1 MSHQHHGHSHGH
13 AHDHHHHDHHGH
25 SHAPVV
31 GSANER
37 KVLLAFF
44 LIFGFMFVEVVGGVI
59 SGSLA
64 LLADAGHML
73 TDALALA
80 LAYAAFRFGRR
91 QADDRRSFGYLRFEV
106 IAGLINALTL
116 FAIVAWIGY
125 EAWHRFRQ
133 PQEVLAGPMLL
144 VAVGGLL
151 VNILAFWILTR
162 GDTDHVNIKGAALHV
177 LGDLL
182 GSVAAIVAA
191 VVIYFTNW
199 FPIDPI
205 LSVLVSL
212 LILRSAWKLL
222 QSSLHIL
229 LEGAPDHATPELIDR
244 HLIEHVPGIRR
255 TSHIHVWSITS
266 GRTLATLKIALLPDY
281 DLRAVITAAEH
292 ELQHRFNIEHVTI
305 GVDWDDTGDAGCSL
319 SGATKAP
326 VPHAHHGA
334 GQAPAGQAG

>member
-1 MSHQHHGHSHGH
+1 MHVNDHSDEHAHNGSSHQGHSHG
-13 AHDHHHHDHHGH
+13 
-25 SHAPVV
+25 V
-31 GSANER
+31 GPNADKR
-37 KVLLAFF
+37 WLTLALVLLLAF
-44 LIFGFMFVEVVGGVI
+44 MVAEVVVGI
-59 SGSLA
+59 MARSLA
-64 LLADAGHML
+64 LISDAGHML

-182 GSVAAIVAA
+182 GSVAAIIAA

-266 GRTLATLKIALLPDY
+266 GRPSATLEARLVPGGDP
-281 DLRAVITAAEH
+281 RAVTAAIKRALAETWGIGH
-292 ELQHRFNIEHVTI
+292 STVEVVWEGVADCALEATPHRNR
-305 GVDWDDTGDAGCSL
+305 
-319 SGATKAP
+319 
-326 VPHAHHGA
+326 
-334 GQAPAGQAG
+334 